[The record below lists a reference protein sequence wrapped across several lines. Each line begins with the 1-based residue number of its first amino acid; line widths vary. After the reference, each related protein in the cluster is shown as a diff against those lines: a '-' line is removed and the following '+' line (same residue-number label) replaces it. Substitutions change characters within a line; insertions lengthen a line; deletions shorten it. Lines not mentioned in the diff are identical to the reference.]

1 MPARLAVL
9 VSKQLPRSPWHTMY
23 ARQVVRRPR
32 QRRRLPQER
41 SIFKQ
46 LICKRD

>member
-9 VSKQLPRSPWHTMY
+9 GKQLPRSPWNTRY
-23 ARQVVRRPR
+23 FRQVVRRPR
-32 QRRRLPQER
+32 PRRRLPQER

-46 LICKRD
+46 VICKRD